1 MAPELLGVASAFGLA
16 SAAGLNTTLPLFLVG
31 VLYRLGALTLAP
43 PYDAVGSDVALVG
56 LGVLAA
62 LELGADKVPGVDSV
76 LQAVQWPL
84 TLAAGAILF
93 ASQQSIITDISPG
106 LAVLVGV
113 LTAGGVHA
121 LRTAVRPV
129 VTAGTLGLGNPVV
142 SAIEDILS
150 SGLVAIA
157 ALAPL
162 LVPAVLMTLLL
173 AGVLLARQVG
183 RRILGRHGLA
193 VTR

>member
-31 VLYRLGALTLAP
+31 VLYRLGALTLAA
-43 PYDAVGSDVALVG
+43 PYDAVGFDVALVG
-56 LGVLAA
+56 LGVLVA
-62 LELGADKVPGVDSV
+62 LEFGADKVPGVDSV
-76 LQAVQWPL
+76 LQSIQWPL
-84 TLAAGAILF
+84 TLAAGALLF

-129 VTAGTLGLGNPVV
+129 VTASTLGLGNP
-142 SAIEDILS
+142 AISLVEDVLS
-150 SGLVAIA
+150 GGLVAIA

-162 LVPAVLMTLLL
+162 LIPAVLITLLL

-183 RRILGRHGLA
+183 RRILGRDG
-193 VTR
+193 VTVMR